1 MSINAVSYSMKKI
14 FIYGEEN
21 TFVNYK
27 NALEK
32 VGAKAIISTDI
43 QKARD
48 CDGLLLAG
56 GGDVSPCFYSAKE
69 KNCRSVDLVRD
80 VNEQYLIAL
89 FERRNTPIMG
99 VCRGLQILN
108 VYFSGT
114 LAQSIEKKHLHYNE
128 KHDVFHPIINSGF
141 MRDVLGKNIIVNS
154 CHRQQTDVSGKRLRA
169 LSVSPDGVIEGLYL
183 PRSRIFGV
191 QFHPERPF
199 ENGNADGIKLYEYFL
214 TLTDRTID

>member
-1 MSINAVSYSMKKI
+1 MNKI

-21 TFVNYK
+21 IFVNYK
-27 NALEK
+27 NAFDA
-32 VGAKAIISTDI
+32 VGAKAVISTDI
-43 QKARD
+43 LKARD

-89 FERRNTPIMG
+89 FERRKAPIMG
-99 VCRGLQILN
+99 VCRGMQLLN

-128 KHDVFHPIINSGF
+128 KHDVFHPIVNSGF
-141 MRDVLGKNIIVNS
+141 MRDVFSKSIIVNS
-154 CHRQQTDVSGKRLRA
+154 CHRQKTDLLGKKLRVTA
-169 LSVSPDGVIEGLYL
+169 VSPDGVTEGLYL

-191 QFHPERPF
+191 QFHPERAF
-199 ENGNADGIKLYEYFL
+199 LNGSTSGLKLYEYYLSLF
-214 TLTDRTID
+214 DRIIE